1 MNNKLKHLIEGAIF
15 VLFFLAIYWF
25 IGFIIKKI
33 FNREIRNTTGYTICV
48 VGGFVSRRFLITLLQ

>member
-25 IGFIIKKI
+25 IGFIINKI
-33 FNREIRNTTGYTICV
+33 FNREIRTTTGYTICV